1 VDPIEYPAPQG
12 TLPQGTPRKTWYFRA
27 EGVDDEPA
35 LAHSYA
41 FAGGAFCVASRI
53 RRGDLVQV
61 IAGADRGKQGRVVA
75 IDSKRGKLRVEKV
88 RMQKRHLKA
97 GRKGART
104 GGVIEQEGFI
114 DASNVM
120 LVDPATNQPSRV
132 GIRREG
138 DRKVRR
144 FARSGDDVPEP
155 VAT

>member
-1 VDPIEYPAPQG
+1 MA
-12 TLPQGTPRKTWYFRA
+12 R
-27 EGVDDEPA
+27 
-35 LAHSYA
+35 
-41 FAGGAFCVASRI
+41 RI
-53 RRGDLVQV
+53 RKGDLVQV
-61 IAGADRGKQGRVVA
+61 IAGADRGKQGRVVG
-75 IDSKRGKLRVEKV
+75 IDLERGKVRVEKV

-97 GRKGART
+97 GRKAART

-138 DRKVRR
+138 DRKLRT

-155 VAT
+155 AAT

>member
-1 VDPIEYPAPQG
+1 M
-12 TLPQGTPRKTWYFRA
+12 TR
-27 EGVDDEPA
+27 
-35 LAHSYA
+35 
-41 FAGGAFCVASRI
+41 RI
-53 RRGDLVQV
+53 RKGDLVQV
-61 IAGADRGKQGRVVA
+61 ITGADRGKQGRVVA
-75 IDSKRGKLRVEKV
+75 IDSKRGKLRVQKV

-120 LVDPATNQPSRV
+120 LVDPSTNQPSRV
-132 GIRREG
+132 GVRREG
-138 DRKVRR
+138 DRKVRT

>member
-1 VDPIEYPAPQG
+1 MA
-12 TLPQGTPRKTWYFRA
+12 R
-27 EGVDDEPA
+27 
-35 LAHSYA
+35 
-41 FAGGAFCVASRI
+41 RI
-53 RRGDLVQV
+53 RKGDLVQV
-61 IAGADRGKQGRVVA
+61 ITGADRGKQGRVVG
-75 IDSKRGKLRVEKV
+75 IDPKRGKLRVQKV

-97 GRKGART
+97 GRKAART

-120 LVDPATNQPSRV
+120 LVDPGTNQPSRV

-138 DRKVRR
+138 DRKVRT